1 MAQDATLALD
11 TPDAQLDPYPR
22 YRALREHAPVYWE
35 STEQAWLLTRYDD
48 VVAAL
53 KEGSL
58 SAAADMSFMNSLPQ
72 PLQERACPLRRHFGK
87 WMVFS
92 DAPLHTRLR
101 SLTQEYLTRRAVA
114 KTREPLVSASITL
127 LDRAEAAGGFD
138 VLTDYAIPLAL
149 VALTIT
155 MGLTSGELTDATR
168 WSEELLDF
176 INTEPS
182 VDQTIRSL
190 QALEEL
196 TTFVQTLSRDGGFA
210 RDGARC
216 APATLAS
223 TLMAAQGDGRLD
235 EEEVVATFAQNIT
248 GALGPI
254 PHLAAN
260 GLAALLDHPDQ
271 WHRLQADPS
280 LIGLAIEE
288 LLRYDSPFLLV
299 PRTVTRPYSVR
310 GVTMRPGERVAMM
323 LGAANHDP
331 AVFASPEDLDIGRS
345 PNRHVAFGVGT
356 HFCLGAHLTRLVGEV
371 ALAGLAAR
379 FRRIEARG
387 PIERVPMFGMRRL
400 KALPVF
406 VSR

>member
-1 MAQDATLALD
+1 VATHATLALD
-11 TPDAQLDPYPR
+11 TPDALVDPYPR
-22 YRALREHAPVYWE
+22 YRALRTHAPVSWE
-35 STEQAWLLTRYDD
+35 PGEQAWLLTRYDD
-48 VVAAL
+48 VVKAL
-53 KEGSL
+53 KEPSL
-58 SAAADMSFMNSLPQ
+58 SAAADMSFMDSLPQ
-72 PLQERACPLRRHFGK
+72 PLQARACPLRRHFGK

-101 SLTQEYLTRRAVA
+101 SLTQAYLTRRAIA
-114 KTREPLVSASITL
+114 KVRAPLVSAADAL

-138 VLTDYAIPLAL
+138 VLGDYAIPLAL
-149 VALTIT
+149 VALTTT
-155 MGLTSGELTDATR
+155 MGLTGGELSDATR

-196 TTFVQTLSRDGGFA
+196 TAFVRALRP
-210 RDGARC
+210 GAGW
-216 APATLAS
+216 APATLAC
-223 TLMAAQGDGRLD
+223 TLMTAERDGRLD

-260 GLAALLDHPDQ
+260 GLAALLDHPGQ
-271 WHRLQADPS
+271 WQRLRTDPS
-280 LIGLAIEE
+280 LIALAIEE

-299 PRTVTRPYSVR
+299 PRTVTRPYWVR
-310 GVTMRPGERVAMM
+310 GVTMQPGDRVAMM

-331 AVFASPEDLDIGRS
+331 AVFEEPEDLDIGRS

-371 ALAGLAAR
+371 ALSALAAR
-379 FRRIEARG
+379 FGRIEARG

-400 KALPVF
+400 KALPVV